1 MPLIIEPR
9 IQQIGFEV
17 KRLLPSRFKQRV
29 GPFIFFD
36 HMGPASFPANTTQG
50 DVRQHPHI
58 GLATV
63 TYLFSGSILHRDS
76 LGVVQLIE
84 PGAINLMT
92 AGKGIVHSERITDDL
107 RRTGA
112 PLEGIQTWLAL
123 PSESENCDP
132 GFAHYPAEQIPF
144 VEREDFCAR
153 VLIGEAFGA
162 KSPVVTASKTTY
174 VDLQLDAGKS
184 YTLDIPGQELAI
196 YVAAGEVTINGE
208 ALNSDA
214 SNSKTLES
222 FHLATVEEGDV
233 IRAQC
238 DARIMLL
245 GGESLPGDRFIFWN
259 FVSSQKEKLREAG
272 ERWEAGEF
280 EMVPGETDFIPLPK

>member
-1 MPLIIEPR
+1 MSLIIEPR

-36 HMGPASFPANTTQG
+36 HMGPATFPANTTQG

-63 TYLFSGSILHRDS
+63 TYLFSGAMMHRDS

-92 AGKGIVHSERITDDL
+92 AGRGIVHSERIPDDL

-123 PSESENCDP
+123 PIEMEDCDP
-132 GFAHYPAEQIPF
+132 NFAHYPVDKIPL
-144 VEREDFCAR
+144 VEHENFCAR
-153 VLIGEAFGA
+153 VLIGTAFGVE
-162 KSPVVTASKTTY
+162 SPVIAASKTTY
-174 VDLQLDAGKS
+174 IDLQLDEGKS
-184 YTLDIPGQELAI
+184 YAIDISSQELAI
-196 YVAAGEVTINGE
+196 YVATGKVSING
-208 ALNSDA
+208 N
-214 SNSKTLES
+214 TLEPY
-222 FHLATVEEGDV
+222 HLALVQEGDL
-233 IRAQC
+233 IAAHC
-238 DARIMLL
+238 DARIMLF
-245 GGESLPGDRFIFWN
+245 GGEPLPGDRFIFWN

-272 ERWEAGEF
+272 ARWEAGDF
-280 EMVPGETDFIPLPK
+280 AMVAGESDFIPLPK